1 LVKLTQILV
10 NLLSNAIKFTA
21 LGGTVR
27 LTVRRRGLGGITLR
41 DSVPGQGTTVS
52 VHLPLKPPRPAG
64 EC

>member
-1 LVKLTQILV
+1 LAKLTQILV

-21 LGGTVR
+21 LGG
-27 LTVRRRGLGGITLR
+27 VRRRGLGGITLR